1 MTDEEAFACIAAQL
15 CEDRAWLR
23 QIRWITFRSRVGS
36 ICVRA
41 LCASAPAAGTWL
53 LA

>member
-15 CEDRAWLR
+15 SEDRAWLR
-23 QIRWITFRSRVGS
+23 QMRWIGFRARLGS

-41 LCASAPAAGTWL
+41 LCASAPAAGGWL
-53 LA
+53 LV